1 MKTLVTS
8 ALIALIFCTASVSF
22 AGGPTPFR
30 SVIQPRTNGLK
41 VDVVVEKDLN
51 ARLLV
56 ALHDADGHTLA
67 TQALGK
73 GDTVSRTRF
82 DVAALPDGRYT
93 VVVTDGSYVETNEVT
108 LLTPIRTLAAN

>member
-1 MKTLVTS
+1 MKTLFTA
-8 ALIALIFCTASVSF
+8 ALIALTFCTVSVSF
-22 AGGPTPFR
+22 ADGPTPFR

-41 VDVVVEKDLN
+41 VDVVVEKDPN

-67 TQALGK
+67 TQVLAK
-73 GDTVSRTRF
+73 GDKVSRTRF

-93 VVVTDGSYVETNEVT
+93 VVVTDGHYVDTKEVT
-108 LLTPIRTLAAN
+108 LLTPTRTLAAS